1 METVLGVFDV
11 EYIDQALQA
20 LYDYGFEKDQIKQV
34 NRERSVEGPDVG
46 SSEVVALNPVNTTPP
61 LAVGSYNAGEFGAD
75 LSALGRGDAAK
86 FYRNAV
92 ANGATVLI
100 IKAKDSVQADDARW
114 IMRKMQASNVS
125 ESPTDSDARV

>member
-11 EYIDQALQA
+11 EYVDQALQA
-20 LYDYGFEKDQIKQV
+20 LYDYGFEKGQIKQV
-34 NRERSVEGPDVG
+34 NREGSVEGPNAGPSDV
-46 SSEVVALNPVNTTPP
+46 VVVNPLNTTPP
-61 LAVGSYNAGEFGAD
+61 VAVGSYNAGAFAAD

-100 IKAKDSVQADDARW
+100 IKA
-114 IMRKMQASNVS
+114 
-125 ESPTDSDARV
+125 